1 MNLAYS
7 QDILY
12 LVGAICLVAVTGFLC
27 WALFEIARLVR
38 QTNDVVEEAREKA
51 SRIERAVVAVT
62 EKLGATSQYL
72 GLIAEGGRQ
81 LLSIFLNRKERRSES
96 PSSTKKKKS
105 SRLSRLPD
113 EEEDEDEE

>member
-27 WALFEIARLVR
+27 WVLFEVARLVR

-72 GLIAEGGRQ
+72 GLIAEGGKQ
-81 LLSIFLNRKERRSES
+81 LLSIFLNRKERRSE